1 MKKKM
6 IWLLCCTMLAALLA
20 ACGGEKADSSEAA
33 GTPPPASSEATGT
46 PAPAS
51 SAVQE
56 QPAETEPPAT
66 LSVTVT
72 NVSGYNFQELYVS
85 PTGSDNWGQDHL
97 GSTSILK
104 NNGSYDITIDR
115 YEFANYDVMILD
127 EDGDEYRFM
136 YVPLADGCEISV
148 GFDDNGYPGMVVTG
162 ADGAQ
167 SMVSG
172 TLNGSG
178 ADSGGE
184 VIVVQ
189 EEPTS
194 TGTGYDTDGQFAFTV
209 YNNSDYDIY
218 SLHMGIL
225 DAGSDH
231 DIDVLPQI
239 LPANSSTTIT
249 GQASMGDWIQTDWTI
264 YVTDVDGDTSASYD
278 TFNPWTVSY
287 VDIYWQGDSYVC
299 EFTY

>member
-6 IWLLCCTMLAALLA
+6 IWLLCCMMLAALLA
-20 ACGGEKADSSEAA
+20 ACGGEQADSSEAA

-46 PAPAS
+46 SAPAS

-56 QPAETEPPAT
+56 QPAETEPPTT

-85 PTGSDNWGQDHL
+85 PTGSDDWGQDHL

-162 ADGAQ
+162 ADGSDRRA
-167 SMVSG
+167 G
-172 TLNGSG
+172 G
-178 ADSGGE
+178 AD
-184 VIVVQ
+184 
-189 EEPTS
+189 
-194 TGTGYDTDGQFAFTV
+194 
-209 YNNSDYDIY
+209 
-218 SLHMGIL
+218 LHRHRL
-225 DAGSDH
+225 
-231 DIDVLPQI
+231 
-239 LPANSSTTIT
+239 
-249 GQASMGDWIQTDWTI
+249 
-264 YVTDVDGDTSASYD
+264 
-278 TFNPWTVSY
+278 
-287 VDIYWQGDSYVC
+287 
-299 EFTY
+299 

>member
-6 IWLLCCTMLAALLA
+6 IWLLCCVMLAALLA
-20 ACGGEKADSSEAA
+20 ACGSGKADSSEAA
-33 GTPPPASSEATGT
+33 GTPPPASS
-46 PAPAS
+46 
-51 SAVQE
+51 AVQE
-56 QPAETEPPAT
+56 QPAETEPPT
-66 LSVTVT
+66 RLSVTVT

-148 GFDDNGYPGMVVTG
+148 GFDDNGDPGMVVTG

-167 SMVSG
+167 SVVSG

-184 VIVVQ
+184 VTVVQ

-194 TGTGYDTDGQFAFTV
+194 TGTGYDTNGQFTFTV

-218 SLHMGIL
+218 SLHMGVL
-225 DAGSDH
+225 DASSDH